1 MARFMNKKQTILI
14 ISLAMMLLVVMS
26 FSMTIGEFKMSPLAF
41 FKTLFGFG
49 DSMQT
54 MILYEF
60 RMPKMLVTIFCGA
73 ALSLAGAILQ
83 SITKNP
89 LADPGI
95 VGINAGSGL
104 FVVLLLLFIPADS
117 NTFIYILPMT
127 SLLGG
132 LITALFVFF
141 LSYKH
146 GEINPVRMILIGV
159 GLSTAFSGLMLM
171 ITTTFKKEQVAFI
184 SEWLAGSIWGDTW
197 PFVIVI
203 SICMVIAVPLVFY
216 KATILN
222 ILNTHEHV
230 STGIGVHV
238 AKERLILLVLSVFL
252 SASAVSICGAI
263 GFIGLLAPHIAKGL
277 VGPKH
282 QTYLPISLL
291 LGSILLSLSEV
302 LGRVVLQPNG
312 IPAGI
317 IVSII
322 GAPYFLYLM
331 KKAV

>member
-49 DSMQT
+49 DNMQT

-60 RMPKMLVTIFCGA
+60 RMPKMLVTILCGA

-117 NTFIYILPMT
+117 NTFIYILPMA

-132 LITALFVFF
+132 FITALFVFF

-171 ITTTFKKEQVAFI
+171 ITTTFRKEQVAFI

-203 SICMVIAVPLVFY
+203 SICMLIVLPLVFY

-238 AKERLILLVLSVFL
+238 AKERLILLILSVFL